1 MGYTNYYTMKKGI
14 TSFSDDF
21 MLTCKTIIL
30 KSGVAIGDGLDE
42 GGKPEIS
49 CKRICLNGVGDE
61 SCETFCIDVD
71 EPGFNCCKTR
81 HQPYDIVVKAIL
93 ILASANGYLVDW
105 KFDGDTSD
113 KEFIDAVR
121 LLNSVLQMPTEIECI
136 VDAQNGKFVIDNS
149 DDDNIPMFDD
159 FDAAVSYVMS
169 IYEDNPR
176 AKVRIEFSG
185 DALKLYAEKKKD

>member
-49 CKRICLNGVGDE
+49 CKRICLNGVGKD

-71 EPGFNCCKTR
+71 EPGWNFCKTR
-81 HQPYDIVVKAIL
+81 KNPYDVVVKAIL
-93 ILASANGYLVDW
+93 ILAAANGYLVDW
-105 KFDGDTSD
+105 HFDGDTSEP
-113 KEFIDAVR
+113 EFINAVN
-121 LLNSVLQMPTEIECI
+121 LLNTVLQMPSEIDCKI
-136 VDAQNGKFVIDNS
+136 DARNGKFVIDNS
-149 DDDNIPMFDD
+149 DDENIPVFDD

-185 DALKLYAEKKKD
+185 DALKLYTEKKKD